1 MVGLG
6 DLQFCVLFVFIY
18 LSFFF
23 FFFFFYFFFIFSL
36 YEYGLYSCFLYF
48 PSSDFS
54 CDFVIVSGYYILYL
68 CHSKRNL
75 EIIGWWNLV
84 SKINNQVIRL
94 KWLKNFIKKWIVQV
108 RFLGGT
114 IFYQILLISPSN
126 FRLQESISLKVE
138 GLISKRVSKIK
149 IFPKMIMKILDHIN
163 HFKSIHSVLEIV
175 LID

>member
-6 DLQFCVLFVFIY
+6 DLQFCVVCFY
-18 LSFFF
+18 LSFFLSFLF
-23 FFFFFYFFFIFSL
+23 FLFCYFFFIFSL

-54 CDFVIVSGYYILYL
+54 CDFVIVFGYYILYL
-68 CHSKRNL
+68 CHSIFFF
-75 EIIGWWNLV
+75 EIVGWWNLV

-114 IFYQILLISPSN
+114 IFYQTLLIFPSN

-138 GLISKRVSKIK
+138 GLMSKRVSKIK
-149 IFPKMIMKILDHIN
+149 IFPKILWKPLII
-163 HFKSIHSVLEIV
+163 SIILNQSIRFLK
-175 LID
+175 LS